1 MGSMT
6 LYGVLLCVMLWANVE
21 GGKDD
26 KLFMLEISLPP
37 LLGRNEASDISAIK
51 QLLYDTPGVTVTYAL
66 KEVGN
71 PIIIA
76 VVEVEN
82 DCTWAS
88 VTSVLASRG
97 DKYSAIPLY
106 RCEDFARAMNVTLN
120 TQTKEF
126 DNVTIFLADLVF
138 YAEGYTTPEYTNILK
153 SHLQITSNLL
163 QDGTMMHCYRD
174 MGDVPIRMFHF
185 TEANPS
191 DNDRLQQVT
200 KTSERFH
207 LDVRS
212 YQHLY
217 LYPNGC
223 PKK

>member
-1 MGSMT
+1 MGCKAM
-6 LYGVLLCVMLWANVE
+6 YGVLLSIALWASVQ

-26 KLFMLEISLPP
+26 KLFFIEISFPP
-37 LLGRNEASDISAIK
+37 MLGRNEANDIYTMK
-51 QLLYDTPGVTVTYAL
+51 QLLYNTPGVNTTYAL
-66 KEVGN
+66 KELGN
-71 PIIIA
+71 PIVVA

-82 DCTWAS
+82 DTTWAS
-88 VTSVLASRG
+88 VTSVLARRG

-106 RCEDFARAMNVTLN
+106 RCEDFARAMNVTLHPQ
-120 TQTKEF
+120 TQEF

-138 YAEGYTTPEYTNILK
+138 YAKGYTTAEYTDILK
-153 SHLQITSNLL
+153 SHLQTTSDLL
-163 QDGTMMHCYRD
+163 RDGTMMHCYRD

-191 DNDRLQQVT
+191 DNDRLQQIT

-217 LYPNGC
+217 LYPSSWLI
-223 PKK
+223 